1 MKGSVPR
8 RGAVR
13 LRPLDAAADDLPWVD
28 PTDGDLMALSVH
40 LKLEQLGSTHVSTLD
55 AALDRRLLS
64 ALTLEAGIAA
74 IGGKRGDDL
83 AVRRAQ
89 RFIDSASE
97 EFLNSEPPF
106 APRRRRVSA

>member
-74 IGGKRGDDL
+74 IGGKRGDL

-89 RFIDSASE
+89 RLIDSASE
-97 EFLNSEPPF
+97 EFLNSESPF